1 MNSVV
6 AASRQEILEAYKM
19 ALMKD
24 DYDLAE
30 FWKAELIDRTVL
42 LVNQITKE

>member
-19 ALMKD
+19 ALMKE
-24 DYDLAE
+24 DYPLAE
-30 FWKAELIDRTVL
+30 FWRAELIDRTVL